1 MCLVI
6 MTVMVT
12 MIMVVVVVK
21 KVVVV
26 MMIMIIDYAEI
37 KTKGGIVHLIH
48 AAAASFMMRVAAPAP
63 TV

>member
-1 MCLVI
+1 MCLVM
-6 MTVMVT
+6 MTVMVM
-12 MIMVVVVVK
+12 MIMVVVVVE

-26 MMIMIIDYAEI
+26 VMIMIIDYAEI
-37 KTKGGIVHLIH
+37 KTKGIHLIH

>member
-1 MCLVI
+1 MCLVM
-6 MTVMVT
+6 MTVVVM
-12 MIMVVVVVK
+12 MIMVVVMVE

-26 MMIMIIDYAEI
+26 MIMIIDYAEI
-37 KTKGGIVHLIH
+37 KTKGIHLIH